1 MKNRFWKKTAAGLLA
16 LLIVAGGTPIQPLS
30 QVFEKTAIT
39 ASAAST
45 VGVSCSVDESSFE
58 VITDVK
64 ILGDN
69 SPGDMEN
76 LVDNYKRNG
85 WTVIEQDLNK
95 GAGGWY
101 IYLAYKTATVRQ
113 QSNLSNAIRDIIIVK
128 GSDYGKQTTL
138 SGITDTTLSSST
150 SRTFYKCD
158 SDGDFNSDSNQ
169 GDKGNLNRGTG
180 SGTPDLY
187 MYYTREAGYDNSFLT
202 NFSLSTSSSGSAYC
216 YKNSEI
222 TADLNPSSN
231 AAYLHLGRKSVSAS
245 YYGFTANTDLVY
257 SGSAQ
262 TLASPKSAYHGTVYW
277 SVNGGS
283 WTTSQ
288 PKATNA
294 GEYIV
299 KSYVKGDS

>member
-1 MKNRFWKKTAAGLLA
+1 MKNFWKKTAAGLLA
-16 LLIVAGGTPIQPLS
+16 LLIVTGSTPVQPLS
-30 QVFEKTAIT
+30 QMFDRAAVM